1 MGVADLIFEP
11 HPPNFGNQYNF
22 WRCSNDVKMI
32 FLISLLFSDFQ
43 RLVCECSVHICSCP
57 WSIFLF
63 INLHVII
70 SFVVLWYFLYQ
81 IWYILFRY
89 LIIFLFCRR
98 NFFRRLGKAV
108 IRREITKETEQRRG
122 NIQTRTYPKYFEC
135 VVIQCPKI
143 RNEFI
148 LHFLQLEFQFLL
160 IKVISVLLH
169 WFLFFYSSVDFYF
182 LFLFYWFLYLP
193 ILVSIMF
200 WLSSDIFLKVRW
212 IREHSGLE
220 LVK

>member
-1 MGVADLIFEP
+1 MATYIPKLKVGVAGLIFES
-11 HPPNFGNQYNF
+11 HPPNFGNQYRF

-122 NIQTRTYPKYFEC
+122 NIQTRT
-135 VVIQCPKI
+135 
-143 RNEFI
+143 
-148 LHFLQLEFQFLL
+148 
-160 IKVISVLLH
+160 
-169 WFLFFYSSVDFYF
+169 
-182 LFLFYWFLYLP
+182 
-193 ILVSIMF
+193 
-200 WLSSDIFLKVRW
+200 
-212 IREHSGLE
+212 
-220 LVK
+220 